1 MTQSRLLVANALLSM
16 QMNDGYSNIVIDKAL
31 FESELSSRDKAF
43 ASNLFYGVIERR
55 ITLDYIM
62 KKYIRP
68 KLRIKAPVKIVLR
81 MGIYQLLYMN
91 SVPDSAAVNESVKL
105 VRELGQ
111 PSASGLVNAV
121 LRSFLRDEKK
131 FILPDDKIT
140 ALSIKYSCD
149 KTLVSSLID
158 DYGENTAEQILQGFE
173 NADDSVTLR
182 VNTLKT
188 TREKLLKDFEKQGI
202 SATVVDICDTAIKVK
217 SAGDIRALFGYKQ
230 GLFHVQDVASQLCA
244 KAMSVEKNMRVLDVC
259 AAPGGKSFSIAEELG
274 GTGEVVS
281 CDKYEQK
288 VKMIANGASRLE
300 LKNITTLL
308 NDAQKVTRTLGRF
321 DRVLCDLPCSGL
333 GIMAKKPEIRY
344 KNVGLLDNLP
354 KLQYDLLCS
363 SSEYV
368 KSGGMLIFS
377 TCTLRR
383 CENEQV
389 YQKFLETHPDF
400 EPCDVLID
408 IERVENQ
415 PMNMLTLFPHIH
427 NTDGFFISAFK
438 KKG

>member
-16 QMNDGYSNIVIDKAL
+16 QANDGYSNIVIDKAL
-31 FESELSSRDKAF
+31 FESELSARDKAF

-55 ITLDYIM
+55 LTLDYIM

-68 KLRIKAPVKIVLR
+68 KLRIKAPVKITLR

-111 PSASGLVNAV
+111 PSAAGLVNAV

-131 FILPDDKIT
+131 FTLPDDKIT

-173 NADDSVTLR
+173 NADDSITLR

-188 TREKLLKDFEKQGI
+188 TREKLLADFEKQGI
-202 SATVVDICDTAIKVK
+202 SATTVDICDTAIKVK
-217 SAGDIRALFGYKQ
+217 SAGDVRSLYGYKQ

-244 KAMSVEKNMRVLDVC
+244 KALSVEGNMRVLDVC
-259 AAPGGKSFSIAEELG
+259 AAPGGKTFSIAEELG

-288 VKMIANGASRLE
+288 VKMISNGAQRLG

-308 NDAQKVTRTLGRF
+308 NDAEKVTRTLGRF
-321 DRVLCDLPCSGL
+321 DKVLCDLPCSGL

-344 KNVGLLDNLP
+344 KNVALLDNLP

-389 YQKFLETHPDF
+389 YNKFLETHPDF

-408 IERVENQ
+408 IERAENQ
-415 PMNMLTLFPHIH
+415 PKNMLTLFPHIH

>member
-81 MGIYQLLYMN
+81 MRIYQLLYMN

-202 SATVVDICDTAIKVK
+202 S
-217 SAGDIRALFGYKQ
+217 Q
-230 GLFHVQDVASQLCA
+230 
-244 KAMSVEKNMRVLDVC
+244 MR
-259 AAPGGKSFSIAEELG
+259 K
-274 GTGEVVS
+274 
-281 CDKYEQK
+281 
-288 VKMIANGASRLE
+288 
-300 LKNITTLL
+300 
-308 NDAQKVTRTLGRF
+308 
-321 DRVLCDLPCSGL
+321 
-333 GIMAKKPEIRY
+333 
-344 KNVGLLDNLP
+344 
-354 KLQYDLLCS
+354 
-363 SSEYV
+363 
-368 KSGGMLIFS
+368 
-377 TCTLRR
+377 
-383 CENEQV
+383 
-389 YQKFLETHPDF
+389 
-400 EPCDVLID
+400 
-408 IERVENQ
+408 
-415 PMNMLTLFPHIH
+415 
-427 NTDGFFISAFK
+427 
-438 KKG
+438 